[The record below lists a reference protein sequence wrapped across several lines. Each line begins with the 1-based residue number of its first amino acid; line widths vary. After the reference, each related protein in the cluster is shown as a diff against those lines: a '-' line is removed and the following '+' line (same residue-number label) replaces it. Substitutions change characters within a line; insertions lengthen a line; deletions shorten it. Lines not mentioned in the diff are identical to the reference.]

1 MSAFEETQMTGN
13 HGRAAVLEED
23 RRTNS
28 RAKFLKHIRIRHVDS
43 SQADEVGTM
52 IDLSRDGLYFTAK
65 SSHYEAGMQLRV
77 TLPGS
82 GSECTCEVVRI
93 ERLKNGRLGIGVRI
107 LGW

>member
-1 MSAFEETQMTGN
+1 MSTFEEAQMIEKG
-13 HGRAAVLEED
+13 GRPGVLEED
-23 RRTNS
+23 RRSNS
-28 RAKFLKHIRIRHVDS
+28 RDKFLKHMRIRHLDS
-43 SQADEVGTM
+43 SYADEVGTM
-52 IDLSRDGLYFTAK
+52 IDLSRDGLYFTARSK
-65 SSHYEAGMQLRV
+65 HYEAGMQLRV